1 MTKLHCDLSDAVN
14 MLLFQGA
21 AVQTGAAAEA
31 PAGSPARTIRCGEQ
45 APNSDPRCAV
55 LQGSGFRPLVQA
67 CW

>member
-31 PAGSPARTIRCGEQ
+31 QASNPARTVRCGKQ
-45 APNSDPRCAV
+45 APKSNPRCAGC
-55 LQGSGFRPLVQA
+55 L
-67 CW
+67 